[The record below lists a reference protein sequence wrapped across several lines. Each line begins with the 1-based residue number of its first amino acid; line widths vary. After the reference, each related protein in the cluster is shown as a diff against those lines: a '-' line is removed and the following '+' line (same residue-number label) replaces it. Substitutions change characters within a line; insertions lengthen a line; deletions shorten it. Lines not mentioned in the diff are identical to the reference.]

1 VRISLKNLTPRQ
13 GPQSTEMKEKASIR
27 CSAVDPISRGTKDGN
42 TRQSILVL
50 QTMTGMIAITA
61 EEATEI
67 TIRVEENLTKKTRNR
82 QDNTIDSTIISIGVR
97 EIPQLKHQE
106 KDLSVAI
113 MAAGRHNH
121 QILYRLILCSIP
133 KEAAS
138 PITTRVAA

>member
-1 VRISLKNLTPRQ
+1 MRISLKNLTPRQ
-13 GPQSTEMKEKASIR
+13 GPRSTEMKEKASIR

-42 TRQSILVL
+42 IRQNIL
-50 QTMTGMIAITA
+50 QTMTGMITITA
-61 EEATEI
+61 EEATDI